1 MVLTEEDIKKFDELL
16 EKEAEANQEIK
27 TLLLTYKT
35 IPKEIEV
42 SGIKLKVLATIPRKL
57 RREISKFE
65 GMADD
70 VDATEQHTYL
80 ILSKVCTDDPFNKP
94 ETWEY
99 LDEKTGMVPELMRK
113 IFNEAYEVEKKLKK
127 FR

>member
-1 MVLTEEDIKKFDELL
+1 MALTEEDLKRMDEVI
-16 EKEAEANQEIK
+16 EKEAEANAEIK
-27 TLLLTYKT
+27 ALLTTFKT
-35 IPKEIEV
+35 VPKEIEV
-42 SGIKLKVLATIPRKL
+42 FGIKLKVLPTIPRKL
-57 RREISKFE
+57 RKEISKFE
-65 GMADD
+65 SIADD
-70 VDATEQHTYL
+70 MEATEQHTYT

-99 LDEKTGMVPELMRK
+99 LDEKTGMVPELMRT

>member
-1 MVLTEEDIKKFDELL
+1 MALTEEDLKRMDEVI
-16 EKEAEANQEIK
+16 EKEAEANAEIK
-27 TLLLTYKT
+27 ALLTTFKT
-35 IPKEIEV
+35 VPKEIEV
-42 SGIKLKVLATIPRKL
+42 FGIKLKVIPTIPRKL
-57 RREISKFE
+57 RKEISKFE
-65 GMADD
+65 SISDD
-70 VDATEQHTYL
+70 MEATEQHTYT

-99 LDEKTGMVPELMRK
+99 LDEKTGMVPELMRT

>member
-1 MVLTEEDIKKFDELL
+1 MALTEEDLKRMDEVI
-16 EKEAEANQEIK
+16 EKEAEANAEIK
-27 TLLLTYKT
+27 ALLTTFKT
-35 IPKEIEV
+35 VPKEIEV
-42 SGIKLKVLATIPRKL
+42 FGIKLKVLPTIPRKL
-57 RREISKFE
+57 RKEISKFE
-65 GMADD
+65 SITDD
-70 VDATEQHTYL
+70 MEATEQHTYT

-99 LDEKTGMVPELMRK
+99 LDEKTGMVPELMRT